1 MAETDVEQG
10 TSTNGAQGQGEQIAQ
25 KPDTQQPSPEVPAA
39 PTPPEGHAANRSR
52 GKIIA
57 CLALVGGGALAA
69 IRRARRARA
78 SHKRRGHWPVV
89 PAMPTRIGRSRRA
102 ASGARARKRRCR

>member
-10 TSTNGAQGQGEQIAQ
+10 SSTNGAQGQGEQIAQ
-25 KPDTQQPSPEVPAA
+25 KPETRQPSPEVPAA
-39 PTPPEGHAANRSR
+39 PAPPEGHTASRGR

-57 CLALVGGGALAA
+57 CLALAGGGALTA

-78 SHKRRGHWPVV
+78 SHQRRRRLPVV
-89 PAMPTRIGRSRRA
+89 PAVLTRRGRSRRA
-102 ASGARARKRRCR
+102 ASSPRAHKLKRR